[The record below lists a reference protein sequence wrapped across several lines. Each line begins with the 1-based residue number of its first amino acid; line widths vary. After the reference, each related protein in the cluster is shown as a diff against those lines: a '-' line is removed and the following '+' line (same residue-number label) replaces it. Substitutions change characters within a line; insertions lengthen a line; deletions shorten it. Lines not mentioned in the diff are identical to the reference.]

1 MEHQKTVQ
9 KNKEDLE
16 RQRLEREKEKRRT
29 AKKEKR
35 RMWSIWK

>member
-35 RMWSIWK
+35 RM